1 MGPVSPRTGMSNA
14 SPCHRCL
21 LPAAQEKAHISISLS
36 GKRVKIKRRLG
47 VTVATYSA
55 GVALQELDLLVQF
68 DVVGP
73 QAVQLVLQG
82 LHRLLHGAILLRAET
97 EETKTSEDSDDQKK
111 TATHRRKT

>member
-36 GKRVKIKRRLG
+36 DKRVKIKRQLG

-82 LHRLLHGAILLRAET
+82 LHRLLHGAILLQAET